1 VADNLKLNTHQMQN
15 METEKRRASKR
26 FPPIISLVV
35 ILAGSILA
43 ARADDSSYD
52 AAVYREIQ
60 SVTPQLNRMI
70 GAATQESLRL
80 ATGGLAPRSPD
91 FDALLNRPDSRFTTF
106 SDQKVPVAIRYLEF
120 MRQDLLRTLEPMQEF
135 ARQYQ
140 QCGLLRPLTPDN
152 LVNATYRA
160 QTLQTL
166 QCIQN
171 GVPLALKNFPDIAKS
186 EDARV
191 SLLKLPPRSEAA
203 VRQYFAQRAS
213 GWADSHRK
221 VMDVVS
227 NQAQPCRIASNSSTS
242 TRKRFTPPMIS
253 SYSMIKPC
261 LPNGSRWSGD

>member
-1 VADNLKLNTHQMQN
+1 M
-15 METEKRRASKR
+15 RRTSK
-26 FPPIISLVV
+26 FFLSIISL
-35 ILAGSILA
+35 ILAGQILA
-43 ARADDSSYD
+43 AGANDSSYD
-52 AAVYREIQ
+52 AAVYQEIQ

-80 ATGGLAPRSPD
+80 ATGGRAPRSPD
-91 FDALLNRPDSRFTTF
+91 FDALLNRPDPLFTTF

-171 GVPLALKNFPDIAKS
+171 GLPRALKDFPEIAKS

-203 VRQYFAQRAS
+203 LRQYFAQRAL
-213 GWADSHRK
+213 GWTDSHRK

-227 NQAQPCRIASNSSTS
+227 NQAKAMQNCVKFITEHAQDVHAANDQLIFDDQTLLAEWQPLERRLEMALTS
-242 TRKRFTPPMIS
+242 R
-253 SYSMIKPC
+253 
-261 LPNGSRWSGD
+261 